1 MKKSEENKEIE
12 IYKEI
17 INDFLIKNK
26 NGYNI
31 EDINKINISFEKLG
45 GGMNKNFL
53 INIENKENNKNMKF
67 FFRAF
72 GKLMNDGAFNR
83 KKEAEII
90 KKLG

>member
-1 MKKSEENKEIE
+1 
-12 IYKEI
+12 
-17 INDFLIKNK
+17 
-26 NGYNI
+26 
-31 EDINKINISFEKLG
+31 
-45 GGMNKNFL
+45 MNKNFL

-90 KKLG
+90 KKLGEMGYGPKLLDFDYKNERYRIDEYLDNTQNLPLNKIFTKTL